1 VIVLSDE
8 RIRELN
14 LLMKATGKPICPYD
28 GKVCDGVWVMG
39 ALSCSII
46 EFGSIVKG
54 GGMHI
59 AFECP
64 RLKRKGIVPK

>member
-1 VIVLSDE
+1 MEVIVLSSE
-8 RIRELN
+8 RKLLKN
-14 LLMKATGKPICPYD
+14 LRPEAICPYD

-39 ALSCSII
+39 APSCSMI

-54 GGMHI
+54 GGEHV

-64 RLKRKGIVPK
+64 RLKRKGIVPN